1 MRTGRTGPL
10 KPFNLDAS
18 KVSLWL
24 SCRLQCNDRPTAEW
38 SLVRTFPRPQSNS
51 RRLRYTHVPNCAWR
65 GRTGK
70 LGRCR
75 AAEESVRGEF
85 EGLFH
90 CEFRRR
96 HDTMNTTQGSKMPSP
111 ILIGRWTP
119 KILFSLKER
128 PHRHGELRRRIGSVS
143 QRMLT
148 RTLRSLES
156 TGLISRR
163 VTWSKAIAVEYSLTE
178 LGKTIIA
185 PLGGMCRWA
194 KRYCREVSADLHLPG
209 PFQVQ

>member
-1 MRTGRTGPL
+1 V
-10 KPFNLDAS
+10 AY
-18 KVSLWL
+18 
-24 SCRLQCNDRPTAEW
+24 RLQCNDRPTAEW
-38 SLVRTFPRPQSNS
+38 RLVRTFPRPRSNR
-51 RRLRYTHVPNCAWR
+51 RRLRYTHVPNCAGR

-111 ILIGRWTP
+111 IFIGRGTP

-128 PHRHGELRRRIGSVS
+128 PQRHGGLRRRIGTVS
-143 QRMLT
+143 QRNAYQNPSQSRIHRIDLKARDVVGHCGRVFPDPTGKDHHRST
-148 RTLRSLES
+148 RRH
-156 TGLISRR
+156 
-163 VTWSKAIAVEYSLTE
+163 V
-178 LGKTIIA
+178 
-185 PLGGMCRWA
+185 PLGETILQGGEC
-194 KRYCREVSADLHLPG
+194 
-209 PFQVQ
+209 